1 MNTKYNISDIQT
13 LKENIEKLDI
23 TEQVGLLHYLN
34 DKMNDND
41 NLKKIISEN
50 QNGIFINL
58 SSVSDSFIEHL
69 QYYLEYIIAQR
80 EHLDSL
86 ENEKDKLKK
95 YFNKSPVH
103 KMNL

>member
-1 MNTKYNISDIQT
+1 MITKYNISDIQT

-23 TEQVGLLHYLN
+23 TEQIGLLHYLN
-34 DKMNDND
+34 DNVD
-41 NLKKIISEN
+41 NLKSIISEN

-58 SSVSDSFIEHL
+58 SSVSDIFIEHL

-95 YFNKSPVH
+95 YFNKSH
-103 KMNL
+103 MNKVKL

>member
-1 MNTKYNISDIQT
+1 MSTKYNISDIQT
-13 LKENIEKLDI
+13 LKENIENLDI
-23 TEQVGLLHYLN
+23 TEQIGLLHYLN
-34 DKMNDND
+34 DNVD
-41 NLKKIISEN
+41 NLKSIISEN

-58 SSVSDSFIEHL
+58 SSVSDMFIEHL

-95 YFNKSPVH
+95 YFNKSAAYKV
-103 KMNL
+103 NV